1 MSRGKKD
8 RSDVMA
14 TGNGDAVCV
23 PQGED
28 DVATDS
34 APARPGETKSQRWR
48 RLVVQRM
55 PKILHAMRR
64 LIPLASRA
72 QYEYGEEEVRKVLQA
87 LDDVRADIGRAFAGQ
102 RDAPATFRL
111 D

>member
-1 MSRGKKD
+1 MSKRSKD
-8 RSDVMA
+8 RSDVMVKD
-14 TGNGDAVCV
+14 NGDAVYV
-23 PQGED
+23 PQVEGE
-28 DVATDS
+28 APTDS
-34 APARPGETKSQRWR
+34 APAKPKETKSQRWR

-72 QYEYGEEEVRKVLQA
+72 QYEYAESEVRMVLQA

-102 RDAPATFRL
+102 REAPATFRL